1 MKNKIAEIRKAKRM
15 TQVQL
20 AEAAGVAETQL
31 QAYERNRRL
40 PGIEIAIR
48 IAKALNTTVEDV
60 FILDD

>member
-1 MKNKIAEIRKAKRM
+1 MKNRIAEIRKANHM

-20 AEAAGVAETQL
+20 AEAVGIAETQM

-40 PGIEIAIR
+40 PGVEMAIR